1 MVEDQEIEVD
11 DNSQKEPIK
20 DFSSRLDELIRQE
33 EEAEKVALEKL
44 LKQKALNKALGIVS
58 PKIPKTKRLKEE
70 AVRRYWA
77 KHEDTDALD
86 WIAEG
91 SIGNVSTT
99 L

>member
-1 MVEDQEIEVD
+1 MRMDERAKKKEIR
-11 DNSQKEPIK
+11 
-20 DFSSRLDELIRQE
+20 RLKRFQE

-86 WIAEG
+86 LLAEG